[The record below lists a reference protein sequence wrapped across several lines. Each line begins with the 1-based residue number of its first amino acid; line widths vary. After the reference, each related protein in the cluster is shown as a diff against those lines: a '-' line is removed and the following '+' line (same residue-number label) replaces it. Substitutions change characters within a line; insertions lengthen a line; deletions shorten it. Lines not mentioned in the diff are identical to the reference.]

1 MFSYAVPGISK
12 HCGACRICAI
22 AQIRNYC
29 REDEAESMNSD
40 EQQLGAGAFGTA
52 CVGDAEVVLKTR
64 EQKALRPLYLS

>member
-29 REDEAESMNSD
+29 REDEAESMNSN
-40 EQQLGAGAFGTA
+40 EQQLGAGLFGAA
-52 CVGDAEVVLKTR
+52 CPGHTEVVLNNR
-64 EQKALRPLYLS
+64 EQKGLRPLHVS